1 MWPCFHV
8 NSRTCLMHF
17 TAFMLVSFC
26 GVPQPHAVILWWF
39 GIICLFQIL
48 LSSIKEFLCQSPSVS
63 HSFSSCFH
71 LHTQGNQISCLSAS
85 TSLHPALGVSLFTQL
100 SLHPSPVTVTPT
112 IADTPPVFVFLLKWS
127 YILLLAVGA
136 VISPF
141 CTHPHKL
148 NS

>member
-1 MWPCFHV
+1 MFPCKQPYLSHA
-8 NSRTCLMHF
+8 LH
-17 TAFMLVSFC
+17 SFYV
-26 GVPQPHAVILWWF
+26 GVILWR
-39 GIICLFQIL
+39 
-48 LSSIKEFLCQSPSVS
+48 SSASCCQSLMVWNNLSFPDTALLHQGVSVS
-63 HSFSSCFH
+63 IPLSLSLVFSPRFH

-85 TSLHPALGVSLFTQL
+85 TSLHPALAVSLFTQL
-100 SLHPSPVTVTPT
+100 SLHPSPVTATPT

-136 VISPF
+136 VISPL